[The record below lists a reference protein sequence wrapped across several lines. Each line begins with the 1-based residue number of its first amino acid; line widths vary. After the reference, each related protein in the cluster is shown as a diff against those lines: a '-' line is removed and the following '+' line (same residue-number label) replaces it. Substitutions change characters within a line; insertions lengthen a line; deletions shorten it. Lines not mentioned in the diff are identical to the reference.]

1 MNRLELKIP
10 PPVIAVLCALSMSA
24 CERLLP
30 PCALVAPWNEGL
42 ITLLIL
48 GGLGLDL
55 MAFRAFRQGRT
66 TINPLRPDR
75 SSKLVSHGIYR
86 LTRNPMYLGQG
97 LLLAA
102 WALWLNQALALLVL
116 PVYVA
121 WLTRFQILPEERIL
135 GEKFGL
141 AYAEYQRHVR
151 RWI

>member
-1 MNRLELKIP
+1 MKGLELKIP
-10 PPVIAVLCALSMSA
+10 PPIVAVLCGLSMSA
-24 CERLLP
+24 SARLLP
-30 PCALVAPWNEGL
+30 PCALVAPWNDVL
-42 ITLLIL
+42 IALLVL

-55 MAFRAFRQGRT
+55 TAFRAFRQGRT

-75 SSKLVSHGIYR
+75 SSQLVSHGIYR

-102 WALWLNQALALLVL
+102 WALWLNQALALFFL
-116 PVYVA
+116 PVYIG

-141 AYAEYQRHVR
+141 AYAAYQRRVR